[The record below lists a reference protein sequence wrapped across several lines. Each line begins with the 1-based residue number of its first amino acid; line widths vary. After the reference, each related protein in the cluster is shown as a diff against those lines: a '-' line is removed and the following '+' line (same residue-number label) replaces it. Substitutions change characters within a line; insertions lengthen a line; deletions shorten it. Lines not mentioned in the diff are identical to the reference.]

1 MDKKKK
7 NIIFAVIFVVVIA
20 ILLIIKFSSSGSGM
34 QGGMRGPGAG
44 GPVPV
49 KAHILKPQKLNNN
62 VITTGSVLANESVE
76 LKSETSGKVVKIL
89 FKEGSRVKKGD
100 LLLKI
105 NDEELQAQLLRAK
118 SALNLAQENFGRQK
132 SLYEKQG
139 ISKQALDAAQ
149 NDLNAKTADLALI
162 KAQIDK
168 TEIIAPFDG
177 QIGLKYVSEGSFVNS
192 STTIVSLQD
201 IDPIKIDFSI
211 PEKYAGYVSKGDKIT
226 FKVSGNNKVFTGA
239 VFAIEPQIDLDTRT
253 LKIRAIAPNAKGEIL
268 PGSFADVT
276 LILKEIND
284 ALMVPTQAIIPILK
298 GQKVYLY
305 KNGVV
310 SQAIVNV
317 GIRTDTQV
325 QLTSGVSAQDTVITT
340 GVLQIMPGVPV
351 KITDFN

>member
-7 NIIFAVIFVVVIA
+7 NIIYAVIFIVVVA
-20 ILLIIKFSSSGSGM
+20 VLLILKFNSGGPGM
-34 QGGMRGPGAG
+34 QGGMGGPGMG

-49 KAHILKPQKLNNN
+49 KAHILKPQKLDNN
-62 VITTGSVLANESVE
+62 VITNGTVLANESVE

-89 FKEGSRVKKGD
+89 FKEGSHVKKGD

-105 NDEELQAQLLRAK
+105 NDEELQAQLLRAQ
-118 SALNLAQENFGRQK
+118 SALKLSQDNFGRQK

-139 ISKQALDAAQ
+139 ISRQALDDAQ
-149 NDLNAKTADLALI
+149 NDLNAKSADLDLI

-168 TEIIAPFDG
+168 TEITAPFDG

-192 STTIVSLQD
+192 SSTIASLQD

-211 PEKYAGYVSKGDKIT
+211 PEKYAGYVNRGDKIT
-226 FKVSGNNKVFTGA
+226 FTVSGNSKTYSGT
-239 VFAIEPQIDLDTRT
+239 VFAIEPQIDQETRT

-276 LILKEIND
+276 LILKEITN

-305 KNGVV
+305 KGGVV
-310 SQAIVNV
+310 SQVEVNL
-317 GIRTDTQV
+317 GIRTDTDV

>member
-7 NIIFAVIFVVVIA
+7 NIIYAFIFVVVIA
-20 ILLIIKFSSSGSGM
+20 VLLILKFSSPGPGSGGM
-34 QGGMRGPGAG
+34 GGPGMR

-49 KAHILKPQKLNNN
+49 KAHILKAQKLDNN
-62 VITTGSVLANESVE
+62 VITNGTVLANESVE
-76 LKSETSGKVVKIL
+76 LKSETSGKVVKIY

-118 SALNLAQENFGRQK
+118 SALKLAQENFGRQHA
-132 SLYEKQG
+132 LYEKQG

-149 NDLNAKTADLALI
+149 NDLNSKSADLALI

-192 STTIVSLQD
+192 SSTIASLQD

-211 PEKYAGYVSKGDKIT
+211 PEKYAGYVNRGDRIT
-226 FKVSGNNKVFTGA
+226 FTVSGNKKNFTGK
-239 VFAIEPQIDLDTRT
+239 VFAIEPQIDQETRT
-253 LKIRAIAPNAKGEIL
+253 LKLRAIAPNAKGEIL

-284 ALMVPTQAIIPILK
+284 ALMVPTQSIIPILK

-310 SQAIVNV
+310 SQSEVEV

-325 QLTSGVSAQDTVITT
+325 QLTGGVSAGDTVITT